1 MVIVAAVLF
10 LPKEGDGDGA
20 GPAAPPA
27 PSATGEAP
35 PAESAP
41 PEAGT
46 SPDGG
51 KTGPTEDGKGE
62 EPPADGDAPEVA
74 EGFTLRKDDEGF
86 QVAVAKGWQRQPR
99 NGRGQVVYTN
109 GSFEL
114 IVVPGRDSTSRYGDD
129 PLDYQL
135 QHERELD
142 PFRAS
147 TWTESKKL
155 QRIDVGGRAMAE
167 GTFMWDS
174 ANGTPLYVRNLA
186 MLVGDRYH
194 VVQVRG
200 PDAERD
206 QVDRLFEQASGS
218 YTPK

>member
-1 MVIVAAVLF
+1 
-10 LPKEGDGDGA
+10 P
-20 GPAAPPA
+20 PAASPA
-27 PSATGEAP
+27 PG
-35 PAESAP
+35 
-41 PEAGT
+41 AGT

-51 KTGPTEDGKGE
+51 QSGPSEGGSE
-62 EPPADGDAPEVA
+62 EPPADGDAPEAADGFALREDA
-74 EGFTLRKDDEGF
+74 EGFR
-86 QVAVAKGWQRQPR
+86 VAVAKGWQRQAK

-109 GSFEL
+109 GTFEL
-114 IVVPGRDSTSRYGDD
+114 LVVPGRDTTSRYGDD

-142 PFRAS
+142 PYRAS
-147 TWTESKKL
+147 SWTTSQNL
-155 QRIDVGGRAMAE
+155 RRIDVGGRAMAE
-167 GTFMWDS
+167 GTFTWES
-174 ANGTPLYVRNLA
+174 AGGTELYVRNLA

-206 QVDRLFEQASGS
+206 QVERLFEQASGS